1 MDSGAETR
9 LTLRGIEVFVAVV
22 EECALGAGARRLG
35 ASASAVSQQIA
46 NLEAALGARLIDR
59 AARPFALTPAGQLF
73 HARAVAILG
82 EIGKARAELAD
93 VDLTAFR
100 RLRLA
105 IVDEFD
111 DAILPRLLEKMAAIY
126 PDCSFAVRSGLSH
139 ENLAAL
145 ESRSVDLIIAAD
157 LDEEPDWAERHGVL
171 RDPFL
176 MVVSEALSAQP
187 VEALLQDHPLIRYSQ
202 TQVLGRL
209 IEAHLRRLRLSPP
222 RRFEIATNA
231 GVLSTVRAMEGWAV
245 TSALAYGSEPGQHRG
260 LIPRALPFPGFART
274 ISVTARR
281 DQMGAL
287 PARVAAALRLLLAE
301 DVASGVGAMPWLDG
315 AFRILTAEP

>member
-1 MDSGAETR
+1 
-9 LTLRGIEVFVAVV
+9 
-22 EECALGAGARRLG
+22 
-35 ASASAVSQQIA
+35 
-46 NLEAALGARLIDR
+46 
-59 AARPFALTPAGQLF
+59 
-73 HARAVAILG
+73 ARAVAILG
-82 EIGKARAELAD
+82 EIGKAKAELAD

-157 LDEEPDWAERHGVL
+157 LDEEPEWAERHSVL

-176 MVVSEALSAQP
+176 MVVPESLADRP
-187 VEALLQDHPLIRYSQ
+187 VEELLQTYPLIRYSQ

-209 IEAHLRRLRLSPP
+209 IEAHLRRLRLAPP

-231 GVLSTVRAMEGWAV
+231 GVLSTARAMGGWAV
-245 TSALAYGSEPGQHRG
+245 TSALAYGSEPGQHSG
-260 LIPRALPFPGFART
+260 LVPRALPFPGFARK

-281 DQMGAL
+281 DQMGGL

-301 DVASGVGAMPWLDG
+301 DVAEALTKMPWLG
-315 AFRILTAEP
+315 EAYRILEAEETT